1 MAEEHNEGRR
11 ELELLD
17 SRHKKLSGT
26 TLMFRDLEHRYI
38 YKIMPEYTTSEATF
52 YAIVNGMPVSYESES
67 LSCLKETLKE
77 PTKLAALNVLPRYY
91 GIVQVVKEEYP
102 PSDTKDS
109 EICKKDVKYFEY
121 SNGSTRYDNAFTAI
135 KMENVLYNYE
145 SPAIIDIKLGLH
157 NAIDNA
163 NYGGL
168 TNDKRI
174 ACVKKWQELKTAHK
188 LESSGE
194 GSTKRLYNITASDLD
209 LGDDFKDMPPEHLNA
224 LLKSWRQKI
233 VASQTTEEELG
244 FRICSICTSSQKGPL
259 EVSAS
264 QAKSLNKEETLSI
277 LHEVFDGLPEVRR
290 CMRETIVGVK
300 SWIELQDE
308 LSFSATSILVT
319 YDQNNHSRCNIKWV
333 DFTYVESP
341 ICSPFAV
348 RPGPSNMVKG
358 LDYLIDIC
366 TGPD

>member
-109 EICKKDVKYFEY
+109 EICKK
-121 SNGSTRYDNAFTAI
+121 
-135 KMENVLYNYE
+135 
-145 SPAIIDIKLGLH
+145 
-157 NAIDNA
+157 A

-264 QAKSLNKEETLSI
+264 QAKLLNKEETLSI